1 MPGRTANF
9 MKNLLTQVISGL
21 NRIAQIY
28 AVNKDHL
35 FHRINQFLIGLSVL
49 IITIIYAVNSG
60 GIESFEDRVIW
71 PLDIVKVA
79 NEQLGLHYD
88 RPHISHKVNSP
99 PQPKNSFHLLV
110 VDLTTA
116 DWNLTDSVGISNLD
130 AFLDPIIPHS
140 ISLHRKEISLSE
152 KLIFYYLWRSQQ
164 VYGLENM
171 LTLFYTG
178 GKKNNEYEKENWLG
192 GEKGMSFSQ
201 LITPL
206 VTLCTAPNNGVSNT
220 TISSFSEIFE
230 KIDNLLEHDT
240 DILNQEQITLTIIS
254 DFDHDF
260 SKKSF
265 VQVQEKIEA
274 VANTNLV
281 NQFNMVQ
288 LPVRNSTEEASQR
301 ANRLVKNIYKCFP
314 NTFLLPLEI
323 DQGISPERYA
333 RRITQ
338 DIIYELD
345 FLIAPIHINRRQKIN
360 AYSPYAFGNNVS
372 TAVSQVQLEHLGKS
386 SNEDITTGFFHY
398 HKSRYLQDYQVFFSS
413 KQSNSYTSF
422 PSSFAFELPTGR
434 LKEQSQEF
442 LMYILTTS
450 QNNIDA
456 GTIEFMY
463 FPFEREKVKDGKLII
478 NNYLGSKTVIPMSFI
493 KRLSV
498 VEAILLGVFALT
510 FISGLIAYGIVIILS
525 VFKDKLL
532 KLSPFILILFV
543 SGVLCLLLIYFSN
556 YFLFQTGSLAAG
568 LLLVIPF
575 CPALSI
581 LFWYALYKS
590 QES

>member
-1 MPGRTANF
+1 M
-9 MKNLLTQVISGL
+9 NLLTQVISGL
-21 NRIAQIY
+21 NLIARVY
-28 AVNKDHL
+28 SVNKDHL

-79 NEQLGLHYD
+79 NQQLGLHFD
-88 RPHISHKVNSP
+88 KPHISHKVIRE

-116 DWNLTDSVGISNLD
+116 DWNLPDSVGISNLD
-130 AFLDPIIPHS
+130 AFLDPITPHS
-140 ISLHRKEISLSE
+140 ISLHRREISLSE

-171 LTLFYTG
+171 LPLFYTG
-178 GKKNNEYEKENWLG
+178 GNKNNEHEKENWFG
-192 GEKGMSFSQ
+192 GEKGLSFSQ
-201 LITPL
+201 RITPL
-206 VTLCTAPNNGVSNT
+206 VKFCTAPNNQVSSS

-230 KIDNLLEHDT
+230 KIGNLLEHDS
-240 DILNQEQITLTIIS
+240 DILNREHITLTIIS

-288 LPVRNSTEEASQR
+288 LPVRNRIREASQR
-301 ANRLVKNIYKCFP
+301 ANRLIQDIYKCFP

-323 DQGISPERYA
+323 DKGILPERYA

-338 DIIYELD
+338 DIVYELD
-345 FLIAPIHINRRQKIN
+345 FLIAPIHINRGHKIN

-372 TAVSQVQLEHLGKS
+372 TAVSQLQLEHFLGKS
-386 SNEDITTGFFHY
+386 SNNEDITTGFFHY
-398 HKSRYLQDYQVFFSS
+398 HKSRYLQDYQVFFST
-413 KQSNSYTSF
+413 KQNSAYNSF
-422 PSSFAFELPTGR
+422 PSSFAFELPAGR
-434 LKEQSQEF
+434 LKEISQEF
-442 LMYILTTS
+442 LMYMLTTN
-450 QNNIDA
+450 QNNIDPGA
-456 GTIEFMY
+456 IEFIY

-478 NNYLGSKTVIPMSFI
+478 NNYSGSKTVIPMLVI

-510 FISGLIAYGIVIILS
+510 FISGLIAYGLIIILS
-525 VFKDKLL
+525 IFKDKLL
-532 KLSPFILILFV
+532 TLGPLILILFV
-543 SGVLCLLLIYFSN
+543 SGVLCLLLFNFSN
-556 YFLFQTGSLAAG
+556 YFLFQAGSFAAN

-581 LFWYALYKS
+581 LFWYALHKS
-590 QES
+590 QESHDS